1 MLEVIFFMQFGD
13 ELMAEKRNEPSPS
26 MMASLSA
33 AIEKSPRT
41 FTAVTLGHWGTAKC
55 LPGGNA

>member
-1 MLEVIFFMQFGD
+1 MG
-13 ELMAEKRNEPSPS
+13 AEKRNEPSPS

-41 FTAVTLGHWGTAKC
+41 FTAVTLGHSGTAKC